1 MFNTYSGVDIDLV
14 LRVDENQR
22 KGPEKAAGLAEKPP
36 IKKPVAAQPR
46 NKSGLNE
53 KYIFKHF
60 VVGKSNE
67 FCYASSLAS
76 ANKIGEVYNPL
87 FLYGGVGLGKTHLL
101 QAIGNHVLQSNPGA
115 VVLYLTSEK
124 FVNMLINA
132 LQHGTM
138 ANFRRKFRNLDVL
151 LVDDIQ
157 FIGGKERT
165 QEEFFHTFNTL
176 YELKKQIVI
185 ASDKFPKEMRNLE
198 ERLRSRFAW
207 GLIADI
213 QPPELEIKIAILILL
228 AQQNG
233 FVLKEKV
240 ADYLANKINSNIREL
255 EGALARVM
263 AFASLTGRTIDT
275 DLVEETL
282 RGIYDD
288 VACKMDIKTIQKTVC
303 GFYGVKFSELISKR
317 RSKSIAVPRHIAAYL
332 CREFTDA
339 SLPEIGKS
347 FGGRD
352 HTTIMHAVSKIKN
365 EVEVNTK
372 VYNEIHEIK
381 KIMKM

>member
-1 MFNTYSGVDIDLV
+1 MVEQKIWNDCKAELKKKLNPHNYDSWVKPINYVSYKNTTLTLAVPSTFFVEWIEEHYKDSIKQVFNTYSGVDIDLV

-185 ASDKFPKEMRNLE
+185 ASDKFPKE
-198 ERLRSRFAW
+198 
-207 GLIADI
+207 
-213 QPPELEIKIAILILL
+213 
-228 AQQNG
+228 
-233 FVLKEKV
+233 
-240 ADYLANKINSNIREL
+240 
-255 EGALARVM
+255 
-263 AFASLTGRTIDT
+263 
-275 DLVEETL
+275 
-282 RGIYDD
+282 
-288 VACKMDIKTIQKTVC
+288 
-303 GFYGVKFSELISKR
+303 
-317 RSKSIAVPRHIAAYL
+317 
-332 CREFTDA
+332 
-339 SLPEIGKS
+339 
-347 FGGRD
+347 
-352 HTTIMHAVSKIKN
+352 
-365 EVEVNTK
+365 
-372 VYNEIHEIK
+372 
-381 KIMKM
+381 